1 MNRQSCST
9 RSSAS
14 CARAPTA
21 STSSAMESAMICI
34 CTACCAMSGFPTRVR
49 MRSSSRQEHSKM
61 KRRPLIFGLFAVAYF
76 LSYFFRSANA
86 VIAGDLRRD
95 LGLTPEQLG
104 LMTSLFYAGFAA
116 IQLPLGTG
124 LDRYGAHWV
133 TPLLMFASVVGCLIF
148 AAAQAFWV
156 LALGRTLIGVGM
168 AGVLMGTYKAFGAWY
183 PPARIATVAGL
194 LVGLG
199 ALALMFAVRN
209 TPPGVAW
216 HAGGA
221 GGVGFGHV
229 FRDTRF
235 WRIALVNF
243 FHLGIVLAVQ
253 GLWGGPYLLDVVGLS
268 KLAVGNLLLAMGA
281 GVVLGFFICG
291 WLADRYGMQRA
302 ISISMA
308 ALVLCLVCL
317 MLPARL
323 PPPLLGLIYFALG
336 FSGACNLIELAQIRA
351 LFHAHMSGRAVT
363 AVNLFGFTGT
373 ALLQWWMGLII
384 GAFAPDAQGR
394 YPAIAYAAAF
404 GIVAAGATLALAW
417 YLSLGAARPA
427 EVAQ

>member
-124 LDRYGAHWV
+124 LDRYGARWV

-199 ALALMFAVRN
+199 ALGGPFAATPLAWLNATFGWRVIFGWGALVI
-209 TPPGVAW
+209 W
-216 HAGGA
+216 L
-221 GGVGFGHV
+221 
-229 FRDTRF
+229 
-235 WRIALVNF
+235 IALVNF

-253 GLWGGPYLLDVVGLS
+253 GLWGGTYLLDVVGLS

-323 PPPLLGLIYFALG
+323 PPLLGL
-336 FSGACNLIELAQIRA
+336 
-351 LFHAHMSGRAVT
+351 
-363 AVNLFGFTGT
+363 
-373 ALLQWWMGLII
+373 
-384 GAFAPDAQGR
+384 
-394 YPAIAYAAAF
+394 
-404 GIVAAGATLALAW
+404 
-417 YLSLGAARPA
+417 
-427 EVAQ
+427 

>member
-1 MNRQSCST
+1 M
-9 RSSAS
+9 
-14 CARAPTA
+14 
-21 STSSAMESAMICI
+21 
-34 CTACCAMSGFPTRVR
+34 
-49 MRSSSRQEHSKM
+49 
-61 KRRPLIFGLFAVAYF
+61 FG
-76 LSYFFRSANA
+76 
-86 VIAGDLRRD
+86 
-95 LGLTPEQLG
+95 
-104 LMTSLFYAGFAA
+104 
-116 IQLPLGTG
+116 
-124 LDRYGAHWV
+124 
-133 TPLLMFASVVGCLIF
+133 
-148 AAAQAFWV
+148 
-156 LALGRTLIGVGM
+156 
-168 AGVLMGTYKAFGAWY
+168 
-183 PPARIATVAGL
+183 
-194 LVGLG
+194 
-199 ALALMFAVRN
+199 VRN

-336 FSGACNLIELAQIRA
+336 FSGAFNIIELAQIRA
-351 LFHAHMSGRAVT
+351 LFPAHMSGRAVT

-404 GIVAAGATLALAW
+404 GIVAAGAMLALAW

-427 EVAQ
+427 EAAQA